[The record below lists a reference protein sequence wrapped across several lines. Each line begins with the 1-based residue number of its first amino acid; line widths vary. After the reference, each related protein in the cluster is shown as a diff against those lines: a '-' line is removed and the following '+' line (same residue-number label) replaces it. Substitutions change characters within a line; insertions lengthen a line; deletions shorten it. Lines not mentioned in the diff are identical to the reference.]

1 MSLIPDILF
10 NRFIYKTNTIN
21 VQNKKKLS
29 FKMSIM

>member
-10 NRFIYKTNTIN
+10 NRLIYKTNTIN